1 MSERK
6 DIAVVALTAFAMK
19 GDEQKAVDAGCDGY
33 ITKPIDTRALGGRI
47 RQLLEQ
53 RAAARRRRRRKLP
66 PEHEAMPAAEMQALR
81 RRFLQEGQERARQ
94 LLLDLD
100 EAFNAND
107 AARVAHQ
114 WVGTGGL
121 LGYTALAR
129 LAHEVQA
136 LLLERP
142 VDTSQLRE
150 SLTNLLLAFS
160 TPREAHDAPIP
171 GAIVQALDGKCVA
184 IVGLPAHESQRLCVA
199 LERAQ
204 ARAISFELTSA
215 PDYDRP
221 GDVRCGGHLHPSR
234 RRGFGVAR
242 SVFAASAATPHLRR
256 QPR

>member
-1 MSERK
+1 
-6 DIAVVALTAFAMK
+6 
-19 GDEQKAVDAGCDGY
+19 
-33 ITKPIDTRALGGRI
+33 
-47 RQLLEQ
+47 
-53 RAAARRRRRRKLP
+53 
-66 PEHEAMPAAEMQALR
+66 MQVLR
-81 RRFLQEGQERARQ
+81 RRFLHEGQERVRQ

-107 AARVAHQ
+107 AARVVHQ

-160 TPREAHDAPIP
+160 TPREAHDTPIP

-215 PDYDRP
+215 PDYTALAECDVVVIYVRP
-221 GDVRCGGHLHPSR
+221 GGGDSAWLDPSSSR
-234 RRGFGVAR
+234 RR
-242 SVFAASAATPHLRR
+242 PPHHLRR